1 MPPGFHGLGIIPS
14 LKTRIVKTNLGG
26 KTMRVFRHMTCA
38 MALAALAWTGPATAD
53 AVTDWNDIANNAV
66 AAGRPGPIGI
76 MDLALVQVAV
86 HDAVQSYDRKFEP
99 YFAEVKGVSGSRAAA
114 VAAAAYGVLVGFYPT
129 QAATLDATYQT
140 FLADRGLTGDPGI
153 AVGEVVAARILPLRR
168 LDPNPLP
175 EAFVGGTEPGQWRP
189 TESFLPGP
197 PTTLSPMFAPWMG
210 SFEPFALTGPARYR
224 APPPPELT
232 SDQYT
237 TDYNEVKAKGA
248 LTGST
253 RTADQTDIG
262 YFWTDNALVLWNRTI
277 RGIVEG
283 RVSGLGNRARLLA
296 LANLAVAD
304 AVGTSWDSKLYYNF
318 WRPITAIREGEN
330 DGNPD
335 TAGDPEWQ
343 PLINTPPYPD
353 HTSGANDV
361 AGAMTKTLELYFGTD
376 AIAFDITSNAAAA
389 VKKTRTF
396 SSFTAASNQVVNA
409 RVYLGIHFRT
419 ADLEARKQGRAV
431 AEYVYDHSL
440 LPIAD

>member
-1 MPPGFHGLGIIPS
+1 M
-14 LKTRIVKTNLGG
+14 ND
-26 KTMRVFRHMTCA
+26 FRRMTCSI
-38 MALAALAWTGPATAD
+38 ALAALVWTGTAIAD

-86 HDAVQSYDRKFEP
+86 HDTVQSYDRKFEP
-99 YFAEVKGVSGSRAAA
+99 YYAEVKGVSGSRVAA
-114 VAAAAYGVLVGFYPT
+114 VAAAAHGVLVGFYPD
-129 QAATLDATYQT
+129 QATTLDATYQT
-140 FLADRGLTGDPGI
+140 YLADRGLTDDTGT
-153 AVGEVVAARILPLRR
+153 AVGEAVAGRILPLRR

-175 EAFVGGTEPGQWRP
+175 EPFVGGTEPGQWRP
-189 TESFLPGP
+189 TESLLPGP
-197 PTTLSPMFAPWMG
+197 PTTLSPMFAPWMAD
-210 SFEPFALTGPARYR
+210 FEPFTLTGPARYR

-232 SDQYT
+232 SEQYT
-237 TDYNEVKAKGA
+237 ADYNEVKAKGA
-248 LTGST
+248 LTGSS

-262 YFWTDNALVLWNRTI
+262 YFWTDNFVAQWNRAI

-283 RVSGLGNRARLLA
+283 RVSGIGNRARLFA

-304 AVGTSWDSKLYYNF
+304 AVGNAWDSKLFYNY

-330 DGNPD
+330 DGNPN

-343 PLINTPPYPD
+343 PLVNTPPYPEY
-353 HTSGANDV
+353 TSGANNV
-361 AGAMTKTLELYFGTD
+361 TGAMTKTLERYFGTD
-376 AIAFDITSNAAAA
+376 AITFDVTSNAAAA

-409 RVYLGIHFRT
+409 RIYLGIHFRT

-431 AEYVYDHSL
+431 AEYVYDHYL
-440 LPIAD
+440 LPVTE